1 MIARRDLSVRLV
13 ERRQLSPTCFALLL
27 ASTEPVTAEPGQF
40 GMLSCGDGLDPLLR
54 RPFSI
59 AGVHPTADG
68 SLVELLIKEVGRGT
82 AWLRRAP
89 VGARLE
95 LLLPLGHG
103 FDMEA
108 AVVARPA
115 LMAGGIGLPPVLY
128 AAERLAARGAPF
140 DLFLGA
146 VTAGE
151 ILERERCHGAV
162 AAVGGELIIT
172 TDDGSAGEAG
182 FVTAALAR
190 RWANGC
196 RWGRILACGPD
207 PMLHALA
214 AWAAEVGAVA
224 ELSLE
229 EPMACGVGV
238 CLGCVVELADGRR
251 VASCKEGPVFE
262 ASRLAARWQ
271 P

>member
-13 ERRQLSPTCFALLL
+13 ERRDLSPTCFSLLL
-27 ASTEPVTAEPGQF
+27 AAAERVGAEPGQF

-59 AGVHPTADG
+59 AGMRPG
-68 SLVELLIKEVGRGT
+68 SSGTEVELLVKEVGRGT

-89 VGARLE
+89 LGSRLE
-95 LLLPLGHG
+95 LLAPLGHG
-103 FDMEA
+103 FNLDA
-108 AVVARPA
+108 AATRRPA
-115 LMAGGIGLPPVLY
+115 LVAGGIGLPPVLF
-128 AAERLAARGAPF
+128 AAERLAERGAPF
-140 DLFLGA
+140 DFYLGA
-146 VTAGE
+146 VTAVE
-151 ILERERCHGAV
+151 LLQTERCRAAV
-162 AAVGGELIIT
+162 EAVGGELVVC

-182 FVTAALAR
+182 FVTDALR
-190 RWANGC
+190 RRSSTERC
-196 RWGRILACGPD
+196 WGPVLACGPD
-207 PMLHALA
+207 PMLQAVA
-214 AWAAEVGAVA
+214 RWAAGEGAVA

-262 ASRLAARWQ
+262 ASRLAARWR